1 MGELELVDGK
11 FELPDQKL
19 AGGAN
24 AITVVAID
32 RSGNEG
38 KATVSPT
45 WIADRSIRIAAAK
58 EQQEGNRIEVPI
70 EISSKGNV
78 GGMGFVLNYDHSYLM
93 DPVLTWSSVAGG
105 SINLVN
111 SEIAGELKG
120 TFSLGGTSLPGGD
133 QLIGTVSFRAR
144 SVPENVETAIGLQ
157 EVSVS
162 DKTGNI
168 FNSGTDVVSG
178 DARVLVRD
186 ITGDNNAND
195 RLDVGDA
202 TRIQRLWVG
211 LDRARAWDVSGN
223 DLNGNGVLDP
233 GDVTKVLRTVVGIDP
248 QPKRNKVIAKMGGD
262 DEAVETAMLLI
273 KAKTAST
280 VTVQVQLK
288 DMQSTIAGANFQ
300 LEYPSELLRLKD
312 KSSHAPGEIVAG
324 NAAAIWNVSPAQ
336 TDYAKQDGTLAM
348 AVSSP
353 EPWTTKNGVL
363 AEVSFDVQ
371 DGADLNQAVLA
382 LSQVEVTPDGF
393 DNRMLSGSSFNVG
406 SGETDK
412 PTEPS
417 EVEIIG
423 IENAPFGFSFN
434 TEEGTRYEVQA
445 SGDLRKWEQLREVKG
460 TGEVVKF
467 VDFRKAFYQQQ
478 YYRVRVVE

>member
-1 MGELELVDGK
+1 M
-11 FELPDQKL
+11 
-19 AGGAN
+19 
-24 AITVVAID
+24 
-32 RSGNEG
+32 
-38 KATVSPT
+38 
-45 WIADRSIRIAAAK
+45 
-58 EQQEGNRIEVPI
+58 
-70 EISSKGNV
+70 
-78 GGMGFVLNYDHSYLM
+78 
-93 DPVLTWSSVAGG
+93 
-105 SINLVN
+105 
-111 SEIAGELKG
+111 
-120 TFSLGGTSLPGGD
+120 
-133 QLIGTVSFRAR
+133 
-144 SVPENVETAIGLQ
+144 
-157 EVSVS
+157 
-162 DKTGNI
+162 
-168 FNSGTDVVSG
+168 
-178 DARVLVRD
+178 
-186 ITGDNNAND
+186 
-195 RLDVGDA
+195 
-202 TRIQRLWVG
+202 
-211 LDRARAWDVSGN
+211 SGN

-248 QPKRNKVIAKMGGD
+248 QPKRNRVIAKMGGD

-273 KAKTAST
+273 KEKTASS

-288 DMQSTIAGANFQ
+288 DMASTIAGANFQ
-300 LEYPSELLRLKD
+300 LEYPAELLRLKD

-353 EPWTTKNGVL
+353 EPWTVKDGVL
-363 AEVSFDVQ
+363 AEISFDVQ
-371 DGADLNQAVLA
+371 DGADLPQAVLA

-393 DNRMLSGSSFNVG
+393 DNRMLTGSSFNVG

-445 SGDLRKWEQLREVKG
+445 SDDLRKWEQLREVKG

-478 YYRVRVVE
+478 YYRVLVK